1 MSACNGVK
9 GKVMKKFVE
18 FSLYSLICTL
28 TFYIFMH
35 TKGFPFWAYLAMFL
49 ILLAAG
55 YFWNRVL
62 PRDKDRRRSTA
73 LTIATIAAVVLLIIA
88 AIIVTV

>member
-1 MSACNGVK
+1 
-9 GKVMKKFVE
+9 MKKFVE
-18 FSLYSLICTL
+18 LSLYSLIFTL

-35 TKGFPFWAYLAMFL
+35 AKGFPLWAYAVMFV

-55 YFWNRVL
+55 YFWDRVL
-62 PRDKDRRRSTA
+62 PRDRDKRRSTA